1 MQGLNSAPASFD
13 YAYTG
18 VPSKDTT
25 RATAQTPDDAEAH
38 NLRGIAYSEN
48 GDQDRA
54 IATFSKA
61 IALKPDFA
69 DAYNNRGVAYNI
81 RDDYVYALQD
91 FNKVIQALP

>member
-38 NLRGIAYSEN
+38 NLRGLSLN
-48 GDQDRA
+48 
-54 IATFSKA
+54 KA
-61 IALKPDFA
+61 IELKPNFA
-69 DAYNNRGVAYNI
+69 EAYNNRGIAYGIKGEYNRAI
-81 RDDYVYALQD
+81 ED
-91 FNKVIQALP
+91 FDKAIELKHELCHRL